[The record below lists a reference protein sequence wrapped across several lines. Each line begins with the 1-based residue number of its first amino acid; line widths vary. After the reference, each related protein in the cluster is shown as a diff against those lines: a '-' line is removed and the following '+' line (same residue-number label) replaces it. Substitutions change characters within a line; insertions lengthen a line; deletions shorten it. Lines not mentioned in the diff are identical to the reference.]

1 MKVMKK
7 KLRKYI
13 FKITSELI
21 YPTKQFPYTTAKV
34 TCKKGLCIKSESKKR
49 NPENYWANIISYTG
63 KNQI

>member
-49 NPENYWANIISYTG
+49 NPENY
-63 KNQI
+63 